1 MTVELFVDILT
12 ILICILQSVGYT
24 SNALIKGSQNNSN
37 LDSDDTDPNHEHLL
51 ALIKSLVGNFTALM
65 ILSFTETSNVLLKN
79 IRFGLTILAVLGFI
93 WSFISLIY
101 YRISHMETY
110 KSFAERI
117 IKNFK
122 EQYCDFMAQ
131 VIEVRE
137 GEGIVLKNVYI
148 RDKESNSWFPYCY
161 PCCQDETLQLRTSM
175 ISDNIYVD
183 GWISF
188 SAIAHMKE
196 STFLLEACDNLQV
209 ISYEQPKPL
218 QGAQLYETWSRTEQL
233 VCKSCKFLD
242 SCHSKHFPCA
252 VLNTCSC
259 KWTRNFLA
267 EQYPALIENRV
278 DRFAEKLKDGP
289 YLNVLFKSV
298 ARKDAKELGFRSAS
312 VIIIANPTNGSLL
325 PGARIVA
332 IDGKKVKRGQ
342 QVRKILAKHNPGDNV
357 IVTTSFPKHSATE
370 HSVTLIGRQQA
381 AKIMFMSYPSFYN
394 TDSKSE
400 G

>member
-12 ILICILQSVGYT
+12 ILICILQSVVYT
-24 SNALIKGSQNNSN
+24 SNALIKGSQNNSD
-37 LDSDDTDPNHEHLL
+37 LDNDDTDPNYEHLL

-93 WSFISLIY
+93 WSLISLIY

-110 KSFAERI
+110 ESFVERI

-148 RDKESNSWFPYCY
+148 RDKEINSWFPYCY

-183 GWISF
+183 GWVSF
-188 SAIAHMKE
+188 SAIAHMKD
-196 STFLLEACDNLQV
+196 STFLLEACDNLHA

-218 QGAQLYETWSRTEQL
+218 QGAQLYETWGRPEQL
-233 VCKSCKFLD
+233 VCKS
-242 SCHSKHFPCA
+242 
-252 VLNTCSC
+252 
-259 KWTRNFLA
+259 
-267 EQYPALIENRV
+267 
-278 DRFAEKLKDGP
+278 
-289 YLNVLFKSV
+289 
-298 ARKDAKELGFRSAS
+298 
-312 VIIIANPTNGSLL
+312 
-325 PGARIVA
+325 
-332 IDGKKVKRGQ
+332 
-342 QVRKILAKHNPGDNV
+342 
-357 IVTTSFPKHSATE
+357 
-370 HSVTLIGRQQA
+370 
-381 AKIMFMSYPSFYN
+381 
-394 TDSKSE
+394 
-400 G
+400 